1 MFFHSF
7 CAASPRGGTIV
18 KTTRVVPHLLYWHRL
33 YAASVQRD
41 LREENV
47 EQKESPRIRRRKKNH
62 HNFMYGKK
70 EKILCT
76 FKELAGAKI
85 ERGTRRIIS
94 IRKGGCVC
102 IKKKGKKEK

>member
-1 MFFHSF
+1 
-7 CAASPRGGTIV
+7 
-18 KTTRVVPHLLYWHRL
+18 
-33 YAASVQRD
+33 
-41 LREENV
+41 
-47 EQKESPRIRRRKKNH
+47 
-62 HNFMYGKK
+62 MYGKK